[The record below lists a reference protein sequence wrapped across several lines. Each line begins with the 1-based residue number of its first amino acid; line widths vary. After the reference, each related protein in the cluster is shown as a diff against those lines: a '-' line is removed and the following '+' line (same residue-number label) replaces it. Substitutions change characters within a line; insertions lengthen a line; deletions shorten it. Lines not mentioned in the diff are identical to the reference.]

1 MNNWDD
7 LRYFLEVAR
16 AGNVTSAAKI
26 LGVNHSTVS
35 RRIHAFEEKHGVR
48 LFDRVPSGYELT
60 EPATCI
66 YQMALEVEATHQKI
80 SRSLFGRDGR
90 IQGDISLTMPH
101 DILEHCLIED
111 LRTFRDEYPEIDL
124 NLFIAKGIKNL
135 AAREADLA
143 VRLSP
148 APPDH
153 LIGTRVATLQHGIY
167 ANTEIDTSNNPDLI
181 VWNSETELP
190 DWAKEHF
197 PNSKIAM
204 RVDDLYGMFAAVKAG
219 IGIARMPCYLPDA
232 LAAPTVKRMP
242 IAQTRSAWGVWVLNH
257 ADLRYTAR
265 IQLCRK
271 FLIKHLK
278 ERRGLF
284 EGEQSVFFQKNN

>member
-16 AGNVTSAAKI
+16 TGNVTSAAKV

-35 RRIHAFEEKHGVR
+35 RRVHAFEEKHGVR

-66 YQMALEVEATHQKI
+66 YQMALEVEAQHQKI

-101 DILEHCLIED
+101 DILEHCLIDD
-111 LRTFRDEYPEIDL
+111 LRLFRDKYPAINL
-124 NLFIAKGIKNL
+124 NLFIAKGLKNL

-143 VRLSP
+143 IRLSP
-148 APPDH
+148 APPDY
-153 LIGTRVATLQHGIY
+153 LIGKRVAMMQHGIY
-167 ANTEIDTSNNPDLI
+167 ASAEITGTTNPPLV
-181 VWNSETELP
+181 VWDSEKEEP

-197 PNSKIAM
+197 PNSTIAM
-204 RVDDLYGMFAAVKAG
+204 RVDDLFGMYTAVKAG

-232 LAAPTVKRMP
+232 LATSTVKRLTIDLP
-242 IAQTRSAWGVWVLNH
+242 QSTWGLWILNH

-271 FLIKHLK
+271 FLIEHL
-278 ERRGLF
+278 EARRGLF
-284 EGEQSVFFQKNN
+284 EGKQSLFFE